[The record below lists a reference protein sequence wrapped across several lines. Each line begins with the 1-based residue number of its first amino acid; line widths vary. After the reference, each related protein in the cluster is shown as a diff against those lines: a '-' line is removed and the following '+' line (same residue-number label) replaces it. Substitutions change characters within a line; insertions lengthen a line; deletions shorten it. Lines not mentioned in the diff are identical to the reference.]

1 MRPKRRRRIISPS
14 GKEKADADHR
24 DFSPV
29 HRTEKTGY
37 GLEMER
43 NWPYLIT
50 MSCIST
56 WNCMGIG
63 GHFPEE
69 GQTLADL
76 DLLFPPGKPEL
87 RNDPYHAGKAY
98 GITGLSAP
106 VPGIRRHKAVTSKE
120 WTSLLMQ
127 IKQCAI
133 YDVLILDIDEGIQD
147 VYGVLRQCTEVMV
160 PVANDPAARAKLF
173 QFEEELRLLGYED
186 VKKKL
191 VKKEPGAMIQAE
203 QLHAR
208 ILEELDMTR
217 EIEDEE
223 RRN

>member
-1 MRPKRRRRIISPS
+1 MRPGRRKRIISPS
-14 GKEKADADHR
+14 GKEKADTDHR
-24 DFSPV
+24 DFLAGTP
-29 HRTEKTGY
+29 HGKDRYE
-37 GLEMER
+37 LEMGKE
-43 NWPYLIT
+43 LAVSI

-76 DLLFPPGKPEL
+76 IYYSRQESRNFGMILTTLAKHMESLDYLLPFRVSE
-87 RNDPYHAGKAY
+87 D
-98 GITGLSAP
+98 I
-106 VPGIRRHKAVTSKE
+106 KAVTSKE

-127 IKQCAI
+127 IEQCAI

-160 PVANDPAARAKLF
+160 PVANDPAARAKL

-191 VKKEPGAMIQAE
+191 VKKE
-203 QLHAR
+203 
-208 ILEELDMTR
+208 LER
-217 EIEDEE
+217 
-223 RRN
+223 